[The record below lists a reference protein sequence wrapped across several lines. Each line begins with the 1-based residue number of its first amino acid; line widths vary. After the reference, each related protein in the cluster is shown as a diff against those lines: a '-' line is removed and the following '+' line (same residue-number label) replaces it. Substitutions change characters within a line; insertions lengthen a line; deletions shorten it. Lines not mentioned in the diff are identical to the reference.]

1 MQTHPK
7 NKPNQKTARQG
18 DICNVRVFIPI
29 FYWNNHYLSLREN
42 KWEVEKKSIQWDTK
56 ICEPI

>member
-29 FYWNNHYLSLREN
+29 FTEIIITSLSERN
-42 KWEVEKKSIQWDTK
+42 KWQVEKKSIQWDTK

>member
-29 FYWNNHYLSLREN
+29 FTEIIITSLSERN
-42 KWEVEKKSIQWDTK
+42 KWEVEKKSIQ
-56 ICEPI
+56 